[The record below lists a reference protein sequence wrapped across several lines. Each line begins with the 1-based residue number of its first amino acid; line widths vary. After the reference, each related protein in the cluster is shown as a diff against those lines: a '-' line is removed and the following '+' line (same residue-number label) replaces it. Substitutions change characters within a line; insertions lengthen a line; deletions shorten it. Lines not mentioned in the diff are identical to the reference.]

1 MKQQEIYSILSVQL
15 SERAEQSEWSYAP
28 LTDELKK
35 LVAKRQYRYYPQ
47 GAYGPYVEFGD
58 GTKLGVAHDG
68 SQFLRVARNMTLACR
83 EDSEFVYISFVGK
96 PTEEKEEKKQTKG
109 K

>member
-1 MKQQEIYSILSVQL
+1 MKTTEIYEILSAQL
-15 SERAEQSEWSYAP
+15 AEQASQSEWCYAP

-35 LVAKRQYRYYPQ
+35 LVAKRQYKYYPN
-47 GAYGPYVEFGD
+47 GLYGPYVEFGD
-58 GTKLGVAHDG
+58 GTKIGVAHDG
-68 SQFLRVARNMTLACR
+68 SQFLRVARNMTLAIR
-83 EDSEFVYISFVGK
+83 EDDVRVYISFVGK

>member
-1 MKQQEIYSILSVQL
+1 MKTTEIYEILSAQL
-15 SERAEQSEWSYAP
+15 AEQVSQSEWCYAP
-28 LTDELKK
+28 LTDTLKQC
-35 LVAKRQYRYYPQ
+35 VAKRQYKYYPN
-47 GAYGPYVEFGD
+47 GLYGPYVEFGD

-68 SQFLRVARNMTLACR
+68 SQFLRVARNMVLAIR
-83 EDSEFVYISFVGK
+83 EDSERVYISFVGK